1 MIVYLKYQYIHK
13 LLIYNVPMNNF
24 EDKAILREI
33 LPKTG
38 LVYSERGGLTETLC
52 KPKMMPLKSLVL
64 EQLQKIE
71 SSVNDKTNEK
81 SKAEN

>member
-1 MIVYLKYQYIHK
+1 
-13 LLIYNVPMNNF
+13 MNNF

>member
-1 MIVYLKYQYIHK
+1 MID
-13 LLIYNVPMNNF
+13 NGPMNNF

-71 SSVNDKTNEK
+71 SSVNDKTSEQ